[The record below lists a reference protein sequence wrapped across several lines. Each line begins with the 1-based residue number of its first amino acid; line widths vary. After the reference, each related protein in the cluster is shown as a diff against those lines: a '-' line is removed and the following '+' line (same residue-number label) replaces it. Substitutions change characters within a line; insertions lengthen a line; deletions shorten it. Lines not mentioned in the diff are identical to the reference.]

1 MPPSIGLDGMAKN
14 ELDLEAEEFL
24 DRVSSNVVKARKA
37 KGFSQLQL
45 ATEMGYKSA
54 SYLGR
59 IEIRSDGQHFHLA
72 QLYKIAKILN
82 IDVNDLLTTKD

>member
-1 MPPSIGLDGMAKN
+1 MAKN
-14 ELDLEAEEFL
+14 ELELEAEQFL
-24 DRVSSNVVKARKA
+24 DRVSANVVKARKA

-72 QLYKIAKILN
+72 QLYKIAKILD
-82 IDVNDLLTTKD
+82 IDISELIR

>member
-1 MPPSIGLDGMAKN
+1 MAKN

-24 DRVSSNVVKARKA
+24 DRVSANVVNARKA

-59 IEIRSDGQHFHLA
+59 IEIRSEGQHFHLV
-72 QLYKIAKILN
+72 QLYKIAKILD
-82 IDVNDLLTTKD
+82 ISVEELVH

>member
-1 MPPSIGLDGMAKN
+1 MAKN
-14 ELDLEAEEFL
+14 ELDLEAEQFL
-24 DRVSSNVVKARKA
+24 DRVSANVVKARKA

-59 IEIRSDGQHFHLA
+59 IEIRSEGQHFHLV
-72 QLYKIAKILN
+72 QLYKISKILD
-82 IDVNDLLTTKD
+82 IDFSELIR

>member
-1 MPPSIGLDGMAKN
+1 MAKN
-14 ELDLEAEEFL
+14 ELDLEAEQFL
-24 DRVSSNVVKARKA
+24 DRVSVNVVNARKA

-72 QLYKIAKILN
+72 QLYKIAKILD
-82 IDVNDLLTTKD
+82 ISLEELVH